1 MKQNPR
7 EEMARQR
14 KVNTPM
20 TYDTMSVDEWL
31 HTFYLAC
38 SGGYTSVNLTVAE
51 ITRELRRAVIR
62 EATISTVTV
71 TTTEHYDE
79 LCRPTD
85 PDRICTMSSTY
96 TYSQWVPEGEYWLCK
111 KEG

>member
-20 TYDTMSVDEWL
+20 TYDTMSVHDLLCEASDPDV
-31 HTFYLAC
+31 YLDDIESA
-38 SGGYTSVNLTVAE
+38 
-51 ITRELRRAVIR
+51 LRRAVIR
-62 EATISTVTV
+62 ESTISTVTV

-96 TYSQWVPEGEYWLCK
+96 TYSQWVPEGEYSLCK
-111 KEG
+111 KESVETK

>member
-1 MKQNPR
+1 MRQNPR

-20 TYDTMSVDEWL
+20 TYDTMNVGEILHHLVVMSVHGMTGEEWNEL
-31 HTFYLAC
+31 
-38 SGGYTSVNLTVAE
+38 TSA
-51 ITRELRRAVIR
+51 LRKAVIS

-85 PDRICTMSSTY
+85 PNRICTMSSTY
-96 TYSQWVPEGEYWLCK
+96 TYSQWVPEGEYLLVK
-111 KEG
+111 KEKE